1 MSVGDCD
8 RMMDVELNFIWR
20 SLAYW
25 DMRFADVCVNSNGWF
40 RYVDSRRNHFG
51 SLLTRVTP
59 CHMAL
64 RIIWLLNWMFEP
76 LAISMLEEPVYTF
89 LQSQIAT

>member
-1 MSVGDCD
+1 VSIRMACSV
-8 RMMDVELNFIWR
+8 M
-20 SLAYW
+20 
-25 DMRFADVCVNSNGWF
+25 
-40 RYVDSRRNHFG
+40 VDARKNDLG

-64 RIIWLLNWMFEP
+64 RILLHFNWMLEP
-76 LAISMLEEPVYTF
+76 LAISALEEPVYTF